1 MPVDRGQRLAPE
13 HVGVGV
19 PGGDLDGCVGGATEI
34 DRYVRR
40 LARAHRWRGALEAVE
55 LAVEIHRSRGGPDS
69 TQGLQVFV
77 GTGVAAVMVEVVAIA
92 REVLVVTTTD
102 YVQGQAAL
110 AELIQGSQLACR
122 QRRCN
127 HPRAIGQENAK
138 APGGSGDE
146 GTDHRALGGIAEIPH
161 QHPVE
166 AGVLMGLGETPDE
179 TGVHSLPQRLVHLG
193 TRCGGDHAENF
204 HAHAVALAW
213 AARLIRLAAVV
224 IRKTSAWVLFLEA
237 TG

>member
-1 MPVDRGQRLAPE
+1 
-13 HVGVGV
+13 
-19 PGGDLDGCVGGATEI
+19 
-34 DRYVRR
+34 
-40 LARAHRWRGALEAVE
+40 
-55 LAVEIHRSRGGPDS
+55 
-69 TQGLQVFV
+69 
-77 GTGVAAVMVEVVAIA
+77 MVEVVAIA

>member
-1 MPVDRGQRLAPE
+1 
-13 HVGVGV
+13 
-19 PGGDLDGCVGGATEI
+19 
-34 DRYVRR
+34 
-40 LARAHRWRGALEAVE
+40 
-55 LAVEIHRSRGGPDS
+55 
-69 TQGLQVFV
+69 
-77 GTGVAAVMVEVVAIA
+77 MVEVVAIA

-110 AELIQGSQLACR
+110 AELIQGGQLACR
-122 QRRCN
+122 QRRCD

-179 TGVHSLPQRLVHLG
+179 TGVHSLPNGWSTSELG
-193 TRCGGDHAENF
+193 V
-204 HAHAVALAW
+204 AVIMPRISTLT
-213 AARLIRLAAVV
+213 LLP
-224 IRKTSAWVLFLEA
+224 SPGPLD
-237 TG
+237 